1 MINKPGLSENAG
13 PAIEVCHAGFV
24 YQDRNSEFTA
34 LRDIDLTVEKGQFI
48 CIAGQSGCGK
58 STLLSLLAGLRMPSA
73 GTVKIGGR
81 QVTGPDTDRAMVFQS
96 YSLFPWMS
104 AQQNVAFGILHSRRG
119 LDKEAARRSAR
130 EFLTRVGMS
139 GQGDKYPYQ
148 LSGGMRQRVA
158 IARAFAMDP
167 DIFLL
172 DEPFGAIDTRMRAQ
186 LQILTEVLWENSG
199 GDRKTVIFVTHDT
212 EEALLLADRILF
224 MRTGCIAC
232 DMALDIPRPRR
243 QYVDDPRFKAAR
255 EKLLKL
261 FYEEDCGENRQ

>member
-1 MINKPGLSENAG
+1 MTSKPDLSENVS
-13 PAIEVCHAGFV
+13 PAIEISHAGFV
-24 YQDRNSEFTA
+24 YQDKNREYTA
-34 LRDIDLTVEKGQFI
+34 LKDINLSVEKGQFI

-58 STLLSLLAGLRMPSA
+58 STLLSLLAGLRMPSS
-73 GTVKIGGR
+73 GTVKIGGK

-104 AQQNVAFGILHSRRG
+104 AQQNVAFGILHSGRG
-119 LDKEAARRSAR
+119 LYKEAARRRAR

-186 LQILTEVLWENSG
+186 LQILMEVLWENSG
-199 GDRKTVIFVTHDT
+199 GSRKTVIFVTHDT
-212 EEALLLADRILF
+212 EEALLLADRIIF
-224 MRTGCIAC
+224 MRPGCIVY
-232 DMALDIPRPRR
+232 DMVLDIPRPRR
-243 QYVDDPRFKAAR
+243 QYADEPDFKAAR

-261 FYEEDCGENRQ
+261 YYEEDCGENRL